1 MRFLRRSLTGIF
13 LLSMTLALLALA
25 GNTVRLAVQDRMS
38 QEARSFPQRE
48 RISTVNVVEITPET
62 LEPVLTVFG
71 EVKSQRTLA
80 IRAAVG
86 GTILE
91 TSDEF
96 IDGGTVKAGQELL
109 RIDPIDAEVALSRAN
124 ADLQDAQAELRDA
137 ERALVLASDSL
148 TAAQE
153 QFDLRE
159 TALARARDLLTR
171 GAGTAAAVETA
182 ELSSSSAQASLL
194 NSRQSAAQAEARVD
208 QARTNLARAKLNLA
222 EAERTVSDTTV
233 TALFD
238 GTLADVGT
246 LRGGRVTANEQLAQ
260 LIDPKELEVEFRVST
275 AQYLRLIDAN
285 GDLIKGDV
293 KVKIDVAD
301 VSLVAQGKITRE
313 SASVGDGQTGRV
325 LYAALDE
332 APGFRVGDFVT
343 VEIVEPALENVA
355 SIPASA
361 LGADGT
367 VLVIGEDSRLSL
379 ASVTLRRRQGE
390 SVIID
395 AVEVIGAKIVA
406 ERSPL
411 LGAGLKVQ
419 AAGETATAPTAT
431 ATPTAPETSSNETVK
446 LDAERKAKLVEFVK
460 QSRMP
465 DEAKTRILTQL
476 EAEDVP
482 VETVNR
488 LEQRMGG

>member
-13 LLSMTLALLALA
+13 LLAMTLALLAVA
-25 GNTVRLAVQDRMS
+25 GNTVRLAVQERMN
-38 QEARSFPQRE
+38 QEPRSFPQRE
-48 RISTVNVVEITPET
+48 RISTVNVVEITPAT
-62 LEPVLTVFG
+62 IEPVLTVFG
-71 EVKSQRTLA
+71 EVKSRRTLA
-80 IRAAVG
+80 IRAAIG
-86 GTILE
+86 GTVLE
-91 TSDEF
+91 TSDDF
-96 IDGGTVKAGQELL
+96 IDGGTVTVGQELL
-109 RIDPIDAEVALSRAN
+109 RIDPVDAEFALTRAK
-124 ADLQDAQAELRDA
+124 ADLQDAEAELRDA
-137 ERALVLASDSL
+137 ERALVLANDSL
-148 TAAQE
+148 SAAQE

-159 TALARARDLLTR
+159 TALTRARDLLAR

-208 QARTNLARAKLNLA
+208 QARTNLARAELNLD
-222 EAERTVSDTTV
+222 EAERTLADTTV

-238 GTLADVGT
+238 GTLAEVGT

-260 LIDPKELEVEFRVST
+260 LIDPKALEVEFRVST
-275 AQYLRLIDAN
+275 AQYLRLIDEN

-293 KVKIDVAD
+293 KVTIDVAD
-301 VSLVAQGKITRE
+301 VSLVATGKITRE

-325 LYAALDE
+325 LFAALEE

-343 VEIVEPALENVA
+343 VEIIEPALENVA

-361 LGADGT
+361 LGADGS

-395 AVEVIGAKIVA
+395 AGDVVDARIVA

-419 AAGETATAPTAT
+419 AAGEAAPAP
-431 ATPTAPETSSNETVK
+431 ARPAAAPETAASDTIK

-476 EAEDVP
+476 EADDVP
-482 VETVNR
+482 IETVNR

>member
-13 LLSMTLALLALA
+13 LLAMTLVLLAVA
-25 GNTVRLAVQDRMS
+25 GNTVRLAVQERMN
-38 QEARSFPQRE
+38 QEPRSFPQRE
-48 RISTVNVVEITPET
+48 RVSTVNVVEITPAT
-62 LEPVLTVFG
+62 IEPVLTVFG
-71 EVKSQRTLA
+71 EVKSRRTLA
-80 IRAAVG
+80 IRAAIG
-86 GTILE
+86 GTVLE
-91 TSDEF
+91 TSDDF
-96 IDGGTVKAGQELL
+96 IDGGTVTAGQQLL
-109 RIDPIDAEVALSRAN
+109 RIDPVDAEFALTRAK
-124 ADLQDAQAELRDA
+124 ADLQDAEAELRDA
-137 ERALVLASDSL
+137 ERALVLANDSL
-148 TAAQE
+148 SAAQE

-159 TALARARDLLTR
+159 TALARARDLLAR
-171 GAGTAAAVETA
+171 GAGTAAAVEAA
-182 ELSSSSAQASLL
+182 ELSSSAAQASLL

-208 QARTNLARAKLNLA
+208 QARTNLARAKLNLD
-222 EAERTVSDTTV
+222 EAERTLADTTV

-238 GTLADVGT
+238 GTLAEVGT

-260 LIDPKELEVEFRVST
+260 LIDPKALEVEFRVST
-275 AQYLRLIDAN
+275 AQYLRLIDEN

-293 KVKIDVAD
+293 KVTIDVAD
-301 VSLVAQGKITRE
+301 VSLVAAGKITRE

-325 LYAALDE
+325 LFAALEE

-343 VEIVEPALENVA
+343 VEIIEPALENVA

-395 AVEVIGAKIVA
+395 AGDVVGAKIVA

-419 AAGETATAPTAT
+419 AAGEAAPAP
-431 ATPTAPETSSNETVK
+431 ARPAAAPETASGDTIK